1 MSSCY
6 FNPGYYIFIET
17 SLPRRPGDK
26 ARLLSQTFNGTNT
39 KSCFTFWYHMYGSD
53 IGALNL
59 YEQVGSKETLI
70 WRLSGNKGNN
80 WYSGQ
85 VAVGNIAGYKV

>member
-1 MSSCY
+1 
-6 FNPGYYIFIET
+6 
-17 SLPRRPGDK
+17 
-26 ARLLSQTFNGTNT
+26 
-39 KSCFTFWYHMYGSD
+39 MYGSH

-70 WRLSGNKGNN
+70 WRLSGNMGNN

>member
-1 MSSCY
+1 
-6 FNPGYYIFIET
+6 
-17 SLPRRPGDK
+17 
-26 ARLLSQTFNGTNT
+26 
-39 KSCFTFWYHMYGSD
+39 MYGSD